1 VAISAIL
8 LDKDGTLIDY
18 WRTWL
23 PINREV
29 ALFAAGGE
37 DALARKLLLAGGQ
50 DPVSGRVEPGSVLA
64 AGSVE
69 DIARVFAAELGLASP
84 ARLSQGIEAIF
95 RRGGAE
101 YGCLVPGA
109 RETVG
114 ELRRRGFRLGLATND
129 SIGGLEASL
138 ARHAILDL
146 FDFTVGC
153 DSGFGAKPDPRM
165 VLAFCASI
173 GVVPSGVAVVGDAPH
188 DLSMGRAAGVGLT
201 LGVLGGTSARQDL
214 EPFADRILQDVND
227 LLRMPE
233 FAAAAQ
239 NAAMPG
245 RTDG

>member
-1 VAISAIL
+1 VGISAIL
-8 LDKDGTLIDY
+8 LDKDGTLLDY
-18 WRTWL
+18 WQTWL

-29 ALFAAGGE
+29 ALFAAGG
-37 DALARKLLLAGGQ
+37 DHALARKLLLAGGQ
-50 DPVSGRVEPGSVLA
+50 DPVSDRVEPGSVLA

-69 DIARVFAAELGLASP
+69 DIARVFASELGAPSP
-84 ARLSQGIEAIF
+84 AQLCQGIEAIF

-101 YGCLVPGA
+101 HGRLVPRA

-165 VLAFCASI
+165 VLAFCARV
-173 GVVPSGVAVVGDAPH
+173 GVAPSAVAVVGDAPH
-188 DLSMGRAAGVGLT
+188 DLRMGRAAGVGLT

-214 EPFADRILQDVND
+214 EPFADHVLQDLHA

-233 FAAAAQ
+233 LAAAAPRED
-239 NAAMPG
+239 MP
-245 RTDG
+245 RQS